1 MFHGISV
8 FDFTLGTI
16 GILAQTGRI
25 GISVRNAKVPRMPR
39 DECL

>member
-16 GILAQTGRI
+16 DILAQTGWV
-25 GISVRNAKVPRMPR
+25 GISVRNARVPKMPR
-39 DECL
+39 GECL